1 MGNETIKMDADIKN
15 NLIESALAAMANAY
29 CPYSKYSVGAAL
41 LAGSGKIYSGANVE
55 NASYAATICGERTAI
70 VKAISEGEREIKA
83 IVIASDNGASPC
95 GVCRQV
101 MCEFGEDFPVIMVDK
116 KGQIIAEALFDELLK
131 IPFNAS
137 FLKNDG

>member
-1 MGNETIKMDADIKN
+1 MKDRLIKR
-15 NLIESALAAMANAY
+15 ALAAMENAY

-41 LAGSGKIYSGANVE
+41 LAGSGKIYTGANVE

-70 VKAISEGEREIKA
+70 VKAVSEGEREIKA

-101 MCEFGEDFPVIMVDK
+101 MCEFGDKFPVIMVDK
-116 KGQIIAEALFDELLK
+116 KGQVVSEVLFDELLK
-131 IPFNAS
+131 MPFNAS
-137 FLKNDG
+137 FLKDSE